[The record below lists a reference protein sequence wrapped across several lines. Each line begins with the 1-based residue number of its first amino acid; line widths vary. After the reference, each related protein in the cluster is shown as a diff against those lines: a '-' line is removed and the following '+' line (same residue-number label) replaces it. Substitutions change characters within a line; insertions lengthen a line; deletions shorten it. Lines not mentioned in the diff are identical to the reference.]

1 MKVFSEP
8 EDIKQPK
15 HGPWDHEIP
24 LQEGKRPRSEPMR
37 KISYTEM
44 QALKE
49 FLEENTERK
58 YLRRS
63 KSPAGYQ
70 VLFVP
75 KKNGKLRLCVDY
87 RQLNDITVKDR
98 TPLPRIDETMDRLQ
112 DADEFTI
119 FDLVGAYYR
128 LRMKEGEK

>member
-1 MKVFSEP
+1 
-8 EDIKQPK
+8 
-15 HGPWDHEIP
+15 
-24 LQEGKRPRSEPMR
+24 MR
-37 KISYTEM
+37 KISYAKM
-44 QALKE
+44 KALKE
-49 FLEENTERK
+49 FLEKNTERK

-63 KSPAGYQ
+63 KSPAGCQ

-98 TPLPRIDETMDRLQ
+98 TPLSRIDETMDRLQ
-112 DADEFTI
+112 GADEFTI

-128 LRMKEGEK
+128 LRMKKGEEWKTAFRTRYGLFEWLVMPMRLTNASVTWQ